1 MWLRHKLGE
10 QSRNFSNGQSLTADE
25 WRNIP
30 RNPVF
35 YPPTPKKEHGAE
47 LAEKPLATDDRSRPG
62 RLMSRLKTI
71 FVPKSSAAVFDSQS
85 HSKQYV
91 TRLGAGSRNSLRR
104 QPSKLGAFRRSKLV
118 ARSPVREDSIS
129 PDLRALA
136 DSDRIPSPTK
146 GGEHSF
152 PLDLIYSPAAI
163 FVRSERRSPRRV
175 HTVTTAY
182 SPSLGARTGRSY
194 SRSPGYAS
202 NRSCDRVDGRNEDYC
217 MFKYERHPTSPIP
230 YSQSVARSLS
240 LDMPSFQPMPVE
252 EPQHFSLN
260 DPSRGSRSSQV
271 SESTAIAGMDIT
283 SQLVDTGSQVS
294 VLLASE
300 SSTQQLLCEPK
311 TEAICEFSSRIHC
324 SPSLQTLG
332 LGLRAPNVMYSD
344 VDLYLD
350 FPLPSLPRLGIDV
363 FETSRSGRR
372 PYSEGFAEH
381 TQVPE
386 CDCAFCDNCDSDSL
400 ASTPSNQRA
409 MYIRSSCAEAGLVK
423 STFDLVKLLPSAP
436 Q

>member
-1 MWLRHKLGE
+1 M
-10 QSRNFSNGQSLTADE
+10 
-25 WRNIP
+25 
-30 RNPVF
+30 
-35 YPPTPKKEHGAE
+35 
-47 LAEKPLATDDRSRPG
+47 
-62 RLMSRLKTI
+62 
-71 FVPKSSAAVFDSQS
+71 FVPKSLASAFDSQS
-85 HSKQYV
+85 DSKQPAM
-91 TRLGAGSRNSLRR
+91 RLGAGSRNSLRR

-163 FVRSERRSPRRV
+163 FVRTERRSPRRV

-194 SRSPGYAS
+194 SRSPGYPS
-202 NRSCDRVDGRNEDYC
+202 NHSRDRVDRRNEDYC
-217 MFKYERHPTSPIP
+217 MFKYERPPASPTP

-240 LDMPSFQPMPVE
+240 LDMPSFQPMPV
-252 EPQHFSLN
+252 PQPQQFSLN

-271 SESTAIAGMDIT
+271 SESTAIAVIDTM
-283 SQLVDTGSQVS
+283 SQLADTGSQVS
-294 VLLASE
+294 VLLTHE
-300 SSTQQLLCEPK
+300 SSTQLLCEPNA
-311 TEAICEFSSRIHC
+311 EATCEFSSRIHC

-332 LGLRAPNVMYSD
+332 LGLRAPNVVYSD

-363 FETSRSGRR
+363 FEASRAGRR

-381 TQVPE
+381 AQVPE
-386 CDCAFCDNCDSDSL
+386 CDCAFCNNCDSASL